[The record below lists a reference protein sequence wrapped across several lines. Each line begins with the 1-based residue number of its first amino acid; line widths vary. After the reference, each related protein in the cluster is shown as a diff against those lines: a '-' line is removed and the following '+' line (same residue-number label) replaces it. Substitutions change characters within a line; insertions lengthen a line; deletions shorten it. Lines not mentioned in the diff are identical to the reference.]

1 MGKITLE
8 DYKKYVRNRPIP
20 DTFGFYKI
28 WRLKCKDTGYICH
41 EIEYIDEDSEKVVT
55 GLQWRFPIPSLS
67 EMEFE
72 YYPTFDEAYAAMTKP
87 SCIESSIA
95 YKDSELK
102 HTFGYQIS
110 RLGYGSHGTRDFY
123 IDYRHY
129 DRFHN
134 EYDRATCSSY
144 HWNTPGIYGKF
155 LGRFPEQIAFKNG
168 DLVEI
173 GVSRYEDD
181 NKEYSVLGVV
191 IGTPLTVEE
200 VWDSICDE
208 INKQDCENPIESYFE
223 APDMCGVDVEEYFI
237 LYGPVNESLS
247 YATFRHP
254 SEVRPPSFEVPK
266 KAKETMKKYYDEYI
280 KSIRE

>member
-8 DYKKYVRNRPIP
+8 DYKKYVRNRPSP

-110 RLGYGSHGTRDFY
+110 
-123 IDYRHY
+123 
-129 DRFHN
+129 
-134 EYDRATCSSY
+134 A
-144 HWNTPGIYGKF
+144 
-155 LGRFPEQIAFKNG
+155 
-168 DLVEI
+168 
-173 GVSRYEDD
+173 
-181 NKEYSVLGVV
+181 
-191 IGTPLTVEE
+191 
-200 VWDSICDE
+200 
-208 INKQDCENPIESYFE
+208 
-223 APDMCGVDVEEYFI
+223 
-237 LYGPVNESLS
+237 
-247 YATFRHP
+247 
-254 SEVRPPSFEVPK
+254 
-266 KAKETMKKYYDEYI
+266 
-280 KSIRE
+280 IR